1 MTTSSD
7 APRRR
12 TSPALSSPTV
22 HLLQRKDIFGTVARS
37 WTTSYIPDYL
47 GLILILLLYI
57 PLALFITPFHRL
69 FVLSDHHI
77 QYPHAEVE
85 RVPPLMLLLYG
96 LGIPLLAVTAWAVIF
111 QPGTHKARVTYL
123 GLVTA
128 VFLTTL
134 VTDIIKNAV
143 GRPRPDLLAR
153 CKPAIG
159 TPVDV
164 LVDVDVC
171 TETNRHLLQDG
182 WRSFPSGHS
191 SFSFSGLGFMGFF
204 IAGQFHVLRPTTS
217 LPAVM
222 AAGLPFLGA
231 LLIAISRCEDYRHD
245 VYDVTT
251 GSVLGVLI
259 AWLSYRRYY
268 PGLRS
273 RRCDMPYPEK
283 AEMVKLEMR
292 KVGATGEARD
302 EESRVGFVV
311 GDEEESEDERE
322 RIEAGRLLGGGSRNG
337 QRAGRAGT

>member
-12 TSPALSSPTV
+12 TSPALASPTV
-22 HLLQRKDIFGTVARS
+22 HLLQRKDILGTIARS
-37 WTTSYIPDYL
+37 WTTSYIPDYI
-47 GLILILLLYI
+47 GLALILLLYI
-57 PLALFITPFHRL
+57 LLVFFVTPFHRL

-85 RVPPLMLLLYG
+85 RVPPLMLLAYG
-96 LGIPLLAVTAWAVIF
+96 LGIPLLAVTVWAVLA

-153 CKPAIG
+153 CKPAQG

-164 LVDVDVC
+164 LVDVNVC
-171 TETNRHLLQDG
+171 TQTSRHLLQDG

-191 SFSFSGLGFMGFF
+191 SFSFSGLGFIGFL
-204 IAGQFHVLRPTTS
+204 IAGQLHVLRPTTS
-217 LPAVM
+217 LPSVM

-251 GSVLGVLI
+251 GSVLGILF

-273 RRCDMPYPEK
+273 RKCDIPYPEK
-283 AEMVKLEMR
+283 AEMVKWEMR
-292 KVGATGEARD
+292 KAGGNGNDARD

-311 GDEEESEDERE
+311 GDDEESEDERE
-322 RIEAGRLLGGGSRNG
+322 RIEAGRLLGGGARSG
-337 QRAGRAGT
+337 